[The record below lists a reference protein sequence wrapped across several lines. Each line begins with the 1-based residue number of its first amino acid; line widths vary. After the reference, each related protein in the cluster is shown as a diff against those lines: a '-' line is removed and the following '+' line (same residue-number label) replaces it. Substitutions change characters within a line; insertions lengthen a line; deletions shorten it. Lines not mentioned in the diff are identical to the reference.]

1 MSAVLACQDFGF
13 TLSNQ
18 QILDRIDFTLEEGDY
33 LSIIGPNGSGKSTLL
48 KCLLRLHDAGR
59 ACGSIHVQGRE
70 LATYGQREL
79 ARLIAYV
86 PQAGGRIPA
95 FTVREFLQ
103 LSRYP
108 YGFHQSAMR
117 AEDKEILLEAMA
129 LTGTEHLAG
138 KRLDTLSG
146 GERQKAYLAAALAQG
161 TDILL
166 LDEPASFLDP
176 RHAAELN
183 TLLKALNRER
193 RLTILTVTHDL
204 NHPFD
209 AGGRALVLRHGRQA
223 YFGPSEGLALQGVL
237 EKTFDHTFTYL
248 NHPGTGKTLVL
259 ADQP

>member
-1 MSAVLACQDFGF
+1 MNAVLSCQDFGF

-59 ACGSIHVQGRE
+59 ACGTIRVHGRE
-70 LATYGQREL
+70 LAAYGQREL
-79 ARLIAYV
+79 ARLLAYV

-95 FTVREFLQ
+95 FTVKEFLQ

-117 AEDKEILLEAMA
+117 AEDSAILLEAMA

-161 TDILL
+161 TAILL

-223 YFGPSEGLALQGVL
+223 YFGPSEGLALRGVL
-237 EKTFDHTFTYL
+237 EQTFDHTFTYL
-248 NHPGTGKTLVL
+248 PHPATGKTLVL